1 MDDATG
7 IAILVLVVLGVWL
20 WLRRGGG
27 ATRDAERQLQRICFG
42 NDAQVERLIA
52 FERTRTPGISRAEA
66 ASRAVDRYRRDNH

>member
-27 ATRDAERQLQRICFG
+27 ASRNPERQLRRICFG
-42 NDAQVERLIA
+42 NDAQVERLID
-52 FERTRTPGISRAEA
+52 FEMTRTPGISRGEA
-66 ASRAVDRYRRDNH
+66 ASRAVDRYRRDNR